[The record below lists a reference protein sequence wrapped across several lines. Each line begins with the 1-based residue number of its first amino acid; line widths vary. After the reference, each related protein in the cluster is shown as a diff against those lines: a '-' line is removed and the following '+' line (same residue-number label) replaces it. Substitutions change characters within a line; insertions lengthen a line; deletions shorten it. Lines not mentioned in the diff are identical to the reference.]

1 MCHGQRFGS
10 VHEPAVDDTSHHR
23 ATNDD
28 HAARRHHND
37 DRDNCDTVAPT
48 ATWTRSGGSLTAMD
62 IDRLVRER
70 LERDDF
76 LIEHYS
82 SPLPEE
88 HRSGFGGLDYFPPD
102 GAWALIGEYHPAT
115 RHKVPVPSSV
125 GTESSYTM
133 LGVMALTIGDSAY
146 RLTVLDDGDGGA
158 FIPFRDGSSGAE
170 TYSGGRYVG
179 IDAHAAGVV
188 TVDFNTA
195 QNPWCVY
202 DEEFTC
208 PLPPA
213 ENWIAEPI
221 PVGVKAYDPP
231 GQTPAI

>member
-1 MCHGQRFGS
+1 
-10 VHEPAVDDTSHHR
+10 
-23 ATNDD
+23 
-28 HAARRHHND
+28 
-37 DRDNCDTVAPT
+37 
-48 ATWTRSGGSLTAMD
+48 MD
-62 IDRLVRER
+62 IDRLLRDR
-70 LERDDF
+70 SERDDF
-76 LIEHYS
+76 LVEHYS

-88 HRSGFGGLDYFPPD
+88 DRADFNGLDYFPPD
-102 GAWALIGEYHPAT
+102 AAWERVGVFEPAT
-115 RHKVPVPSSV
+115 PHKVPIPSSI

-133 LGVMALTIGDSAY
+133 VGVVAIVIGESEY

-158 FIPFRDGSSGAE
+158 FIPFRDGTSGDE
-170 TYSGGRYVG
+170 TYAGGRYVG
-179 IDAHAAGVV
+179 IDADAAGPV

-221 PVGVKAYDPP
+221 PAGAKAYESP
-231 GQTPAI
+231 G